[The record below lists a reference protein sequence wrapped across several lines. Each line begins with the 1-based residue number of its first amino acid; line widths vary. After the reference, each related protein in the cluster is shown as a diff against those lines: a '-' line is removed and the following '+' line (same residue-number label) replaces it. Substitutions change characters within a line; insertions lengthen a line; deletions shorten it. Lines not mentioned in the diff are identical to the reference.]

1 MKKIGNIIFIILVN
15 MMIIFFFWTLSVNI
29 LKTSIINTLVV
40 MLLGVLSYLTC
51 KRLTKILNDERKQ
64 NEL

>member
-29 LKTSIINTLVV
+29 LKTSIISTLIV
-40 MLLGVLSYLTC
+40 MSLGIFSYLTC
-51 KRLTKILNDERKQ
+51 KRLTKILNEERKE

>member
-29 LKTSIINTLVV
+29 LKTSIISTLIV
-40 MLLGVLSYLTC
+40 MSLGIFSYLIC
-51 KRLTKILNDERKQ
+51 KRLTKILNEERKE